1 MVAGTSISSPVAL
14 TCVHQGLEWLA
25 AASYAAAGEV
35 GGCPAGPGYPAAG
48 PGMAP
53 VPGPGYGGG
62 MAGYNAA
69 TKQLLEQFEELTLGP
84 SAPGQPQDAGGLP
97 SQ

>member
-1 MVAGTSISSPVAL
+1 
-14 TCVHQGLEWLA
+14 
-25 AASYAAAGEV
+25 
-35 GGCPAGPGYPAAG
+35 
-48 PGMAP
+48 MAP

-84 SAPGQPQDAGGLP
+84 SAPGQAQDAGGLC
-97 SQ
+97 SRWC